1 MPQQAAARTRSGS
14 GFLPKRTAAA
24 GLAKQTGREVDQ
36 RGDLCLLR
44 PLMVAIDD
52 DQSRLI
58 RP

>member
-1 MPQQAAARTRSGS
+1 MPQQAAAV
-14 GFLPKRTAAA
+14 LP
-24 GLAKQTGREVDQ
+24 KQTGREVDQ